1 MHDLLAQQTLQ
12 TPLFTLRGQTH
23 WAKCVKCYDADTIH
37 IVIAFNNT
45 FARFRCRLQGIDTAE
60 IRSKNPTERQHA
72 RTARD
77 WLKSVIL
84 NRIIMVNCGEFDKYG
99 RLLVNVYVAGD
110 GDLAGEQ
117 QGEQHGGG
125 PEKQNIETVDVLS
138 CRNINQEL
146 IALNYA
152 YVYDGGKRR
161 CFEEWYKK
169 I

>member
-1 MHDLLAQQTLQ
+1 
-12 TPLFTLRGQTH
+12 
-23 WAKCVKCYDADTIH
+23 
-37 IVIAFNNT
+37 
-45 FARFRCRLQGIDTAE
+45 
-60 IRSKNPTERQHA
+60 
-72 RTARD
+72 
-77 WLKSVIL
+77 
-84 NRIIMVNCGEFDKYG
+84 MVNCGEFDKYG

-152 YVYDGGKRR
+152 YVYDGGKRL
-161 CFEEWYKK
+161 CFEEWYKET
-169 I
+169 